1 MYLWNVKKLSS
12 GLKEN
17 KISEKEKMK
26 YFMVMMLIWT
36 LMFSL
41 SALFPVQLTDKL
53 NYLTVS
59 FFILVLTFVG
69 LYSCYQANRDGDNK
83 DFVAR
88 FVCISLPINIRLLVV
103 VIAISTLGGILSAIL
118 LSEFPK
124 IGADLLFNSLVIL
137 ATLCPILN
145 PLNQYC

>member
-12 GLKEN
+12 DLKEN

-26 YFMVMMLIWT
+26 YFMVMILIWT

-41 SALFPVQLTDKL
+41 SALFPAQLTDKL

-59 FFILVLTFVG
+59 FFILVLTFFG

-83 DFVAR
+83 DFVGR
-88 FVCISLPINIRLLVV
+88 FVCVSLPINIRLLV
-103 VIAISTLGGILSAIL
+103 IAVPISVAGGLLGAI
-118 LSEFPK
+118 FFA
-124 IGADLLFNSLVIL
+124 GADLFFNLLAIF
-137 ATLCPILN
+137 ATLFEFLWIRKYMKLIA
-145 PLNQYC
+145 Q